1 MQLAGDVGSPLQV
14 GARFP
19 GAGGY
24 RDAHIENHTTHICKC
39 RGLEVTTSLPNLI
52 GIWGLLYQSPGH
64 EDGYGDI
71 HFHGIKVV
79 VHLLKINTLALIIDM
94 AQLIISAPRPGM
106 KLLPPPIQEREYT
119 PRTKRAR
126 SGQSRATEG
135 ACGWQPQPRQLTRG
149 VVSTRPPPPRKLW
162 ALTSC
167 IHYPMLRNKLPQNP
181 AAERKRVSF

>member
-1 MQLAGDVGSPLQV
+1 M
-14 GARFP
+14 
-19 GAGGY
+19 
-24 RDAHIENHTTHICKC
+24 TT
-39 RGLEVTTSLPNLI
+39 RLPNLI

-135 ACGWQPQPRQLTRG
+135 ACGWQPQPRQLTG
-149 VVSTRPPPPRKLW
+149 EWSALGLPLPENSGLLPVVFAILCCVTSYPRTQRLKENV
-162 ALTSC
+162 SVSD
-167 IHYPMLRNKLPQNP
+167 
-181 AAERKRVSF
+181 VSFWGSGNREQLGWVFQT